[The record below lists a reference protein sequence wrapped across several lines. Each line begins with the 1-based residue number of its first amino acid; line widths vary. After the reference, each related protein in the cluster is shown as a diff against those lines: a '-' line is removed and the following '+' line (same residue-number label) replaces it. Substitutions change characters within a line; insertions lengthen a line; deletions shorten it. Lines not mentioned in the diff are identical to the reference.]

1 MADGRHSFHIADY
14 AVFGATILISL
25 GIGLYFALSGGRQ
38 KTTSEF
44 LVGGRAM
51 KFLPVAVS
59 LMVSFESSIMMLGTP
74 AEVYVYGAQ
83 VWISLFGFLSSFLIC
98 RVLMIPLIHPLK
110 ITSAYEYLDG
120 RFKSRVVRQVGTALG
135 VLTYVFYMGIVL
147 FGPAIALEAV
157 TGFPQSGSIVL
168 VASAAILYTAMG
180 GLKAVIWTDVFQAFV
195 MFAGMLAVII
205 KGTLDAGGIN
215 SVWTTAAK
223 GGRLNFFSFDPD
235 PTVRHT
241 FWGLFLGTFARSSGL
256 IFNQSTI
263 QRVCSTPTLAAAK
276 KVMLIVSPAFWIT
289 ITLAMI
295 EGIVAYAYYVN
306 LRCDPLESDKIHNPN
321 QIIPF
326 MVMDIFRGLPG
337 MPGLF
342 LAALFSASLSTIS
355 SGLSSLSAMTW
366 EDILKPRLPNVSDLT
381 ATMIAKVSVV
391 VFGAL
396 SCGVAILISLI
407 GGTLTQITSTVLAA
421 FNGPLCGLFI
431 LASLCPWANAKGAVI
446 STVISTIIMIWLCAG
461 STFSG
466 ATRPTPWLTPA
477 PTDQCSADNM
487 TSLVMNTTGLM
498 TSSAELYDVT
508 TVATVAEPVTGFNV
522 IYTLSYTWLGAVGI
536 AIVLIVGFFVSWATG
551 FNKDGDLDPR
561 YVIYLSEVVKNIL
574 RCGKK
579 STSDE
584 KSERKDSIYNTEIE
598 IELEKTTETE
608 IPLLT
613 DAGKDKTVSHLPSH
627 INDVKD
633 EHKPWFIWHD
643 SNRNRITMV
652 SRHSFHI
659 VDYVVFGATVLIS
672 LGIGLYFA
680 LSGGRQKTTAEF
692 LVGGRAMK
700 FLPVALSLMV
710 SFESSI
716 MMLGIP
722 AEVYVYGAQV
732 WIGMFGW
739 LTVLLL
745 TNRVLVPMI
754 HPLKITSAYEYLDG
768 RFNSRAIRLIGTT
781 LGILH
786 YIFYMGV
793 VLFGPAIAIEAVT
806 GFPLIWSIILVASA
820 AIMYTSMGGL
830 KAVIWTDVFQ
840 CIIMFSGMFAVLIK
854 GTIDV
859 GGVRKV
865 WTTAYEGGRLNILN
879 FDPNPTVRHTFW
891 GLYIGT
897 IMKAAGIAFNQST
910 IQRVCATPTMK
921 EAKKVVFVMAPGF
934 WLTITLAIVEGV
946 VAYAYYNSVK
956 CDPLLSGQIT
966 NPNQVIPLFV
976 MDIFKDIPGMPGLFL
991 AALFSASLSTVSS
1004 GLSSLSALTWED
1016 ILKPHLPN
1024 ISEFKATVI
1033 AKVSVIVY
1041 GLLAVGV
1048 AILTSIIGGTLIEI
1062 SGSVLATFTG
1072 PLTGLFLTA
1081 FFCPWANAKGCF
1093 TGTIVG
1099 TAVLL
1104 WISFGSTFS
1113 GVKTR
1118 TPWLPPAQSD
1128 MCFPENMTSSAYNS
1142 SLLTSARSMYTVGK
1156 PVREPIWIEY
1166 AYQLSYAW
1174 FSALGS
1180 GVTFVVSFLVSWM
1193 TGFNRNNDVDPRYM
1207 VSFTEKLCCC
1217 IPRCICGQSKEV
1229 NKGQTKQDVH
1239 KSKDEPQDGTEMILL
1254 LKKSEQEGE
1263 AQLPQ
1268 KTDEENET
1276 NSS

>member
-1 MADGRHSFHIADY
+1 MADRQHSFHVADY
-14 AVFGATILISL
+14 VVFGATILISL

-38 KTTSEF
+38 RTTSEF

-51 KFLPVAVS
+51 KFLPVALS
-59 LMVSFESSIMMLGTP
+59 LVVSFESSIMMLGTP

-83 VWISLFGFLSSFLIC
+83 VWISLFGFLSSFMIC

-120 RFKSRVVRQVGTALG
+120 RFKSRAVRQVGTALG

-157 TGFPQSGSIVL
+157 TGFPQAGSIVL

-180 GLKAVIWTDVFQAFV
+180 GLKAVIWTDVFQAAV
-195 MFAGMLAVII
+195 MFAGMMAVII
-205 KGTLDAGGIN
+205 KGTLDAGGVT
-215 SVWTTAAK
+215 SVWTSAAR
-223 GGRLNFFSFDPD
+223 GGRLNFFNFDPD
-235 PTVRHT
+235 PTIRHT

-289 ITLAMI
+289 ITLAII

-306 LRCDPLESDKIHNPN
+306 LRCDPLESDKIYNPN

-381 ATMIAKVSVV
+381 ATVIAKVSVV

-396 SCGVAILISLI
+396 SCAVAILISLI
-407 GGTLTQITSTVLAA
+407 GGTLTQITSTVLSA

-446 STVISTIIMIWLCAG
+446 STVVSTLIMMWLCAG

-466 ATRPTPWLTPA
+466 ATRPTPFLTPA
-477 PTDQCSADNM
+477 PTDQCSVHNM
-487 TSLVMNTTGLM
+487 TSLIMNTTGLM
-498 TSSAELYDVT
+498 TSTAELYDVT
-508 TVATVAEPVTGFNV
+508 TVATAAEPITGFNV

-536 AIVLIVGFFVSWATG
+536 GIVLIVGFFASWATG
-551 FNKDGDLDPR
+551 FNKDGNLDPR
-561 YVIYLSEVVKNIL
+561 YVIFLSEVVRNIL

-584 KSERKDSIYNTEIE
+584 KSERKDSVYNTEIE
-598 IELEKTTETE
+598 IEPGKTAETE
-608 IPLLT
+608 LPLLT
-613 DAGKDKTVSHLPSH
+613 DVGKEKPVSHLPSH
-627 INDVKD
+627 INDTLQRPSFTSLNTVCANS
-633 EHKPWFIWHD
+633 
-643 SNRNRITMV
+643 SNVTETSISITGFFLAKVRLVRQQQKVITMV
-652 SRHSFHI
+652 SSHSFHI
-659 VDYVVFGATVLIS
+659 ADYVVFGATIVIS
-672 LGIGLYFA
+672 LGIGIYFA
-680 LSGGRQKTTAEF
+680 MSGGRQRTTSEF

-722 AEVYVYGAQV
+722 AEVYVYGAQI
-732 WIGMFGW
+732 WIGMCANVF
-739 LTVLLL
+739 
-745 TNRVLVPMI
+745 
-754 HPLKITSAYEYLDG
+754 SYLDG
-768 RFNSRAIRLIGTT
+768 RFKSRPIRLIGTT

-806 GFPLIWSIILVASA
+806 GFPLTWSIILVAAA
-820 AIMYTSMGGL
+820 AIMYTAMGGL

-865 WTTAYEGGRLNILN
+865 WTTAYEGGRLNI
-879 FDPNPTVRHTFW
+879 F
-891 GLYIGT
+891 
-897 IMKAAGIAFNQST
+897 
-910 IQRVCATPTMK
+910 
-921 EAKKVVFVMAPGF
+921 KVVFVMAPGF
-934 WLTITLAIVEGV
+934 WLTSTLAIVEGI
-946 VAYAYYNSVK
+946 VAYAYYNTIK

-966 NPNQVIPLFV
+966 NPNQVIPLLV

-1016 ILKPHLPN
+1016 VLKPHMPN

-1048 AILTSIIGGTLIEI
+1048 AILTTIIGGTLIEI

-1081 FFCPWANAKGCF
+1081 FFCPWANAKGGF
-1093 TGTIVG
+1093 TGTIIG
-1099 TAVLL
+1099 TLVLL
-1104 WISFGSTFS
+1104 WISMGSTFS

-1128 MCFPENMTSSAYNS
+1128 MCFPENMTSSVYNS
-1142 SLLTSARSMYTVGK
+1142 SLLMSARSKYTVGK
-1156 PVREPIWIEY
+1156 PVRDPWRSELRDIVSATCELCMWELMKCLGLVWIEHV
-1166 AYQLSYAW
+1166 YQLSYTW
-1174 FSALGS
+1174 FSAVGS

-1193 TGFNRNNDVDPRYM
+1193 TGFNRNNNVDPRYM

-1217 IPRCICGQSKEV
+1217 IPRFICGRSREV
-1229 NKGQTKQDVH
+1229 KKDETKQDVH
-1239 KSKDEPQDGTEMILL
+1239 NSTGEPHDGTEVILL

-1263 AQLPQ
+1263 VFVPPPKAG
-1268 KTDEENET
+1268 EENT
-1276 NSS
+1276 SQNT